1 MEKEREAEWEMKVKA
16 LAMEAKEREGE
27 IEKLEQEV
35 ASLREAAAEDSG
47 IRDEVLRLGNV
58 KQVLASE
65 LEIAKASRRESE
77 MALAATEAKL
87 AKSEAECRTLTTEI
101 KVIGGNL
108 EREVSRLAELE
119 AGWEETKGCLDDCE
133 AKLEE
138 ERKKNAATGGELVAE
153 MRVREAKIESMLKEL
168 EEAKAAAS
176 RAAQIEGSH
185 QELMSL
191 LAEKESIIS
200 QLTQGK
206 GSKPS
211 TAVEI
216 AGGGQEMGMDAESAR
231 DTRRNLG
238 MACTSII
245 ECIEVLEGAA
255 CDQTV
260 KVAVYEAKSKALSVM
275 DDIRSDWGEIV
286 ESVEGEGKRGN
297 SKNSNSNSINR
308 VNISSSSDGD
318 ATGSKATSSFS
329 ELCFNHS
336 KALVSVAQG
345 LASAMMLHKAEAERG
360 LAPMLVQAI
369 ARDLQLI
376 GSTKQ
381 KGEAT
386 PSPSVTIL
394 EPLPPVWGRGCIRA
408 TRMRS

>member
-1 MEKEREAEWEMKVKA
+1 MEAEWEMKVKA
-16 LAMEAKEREGE
+16 LVMEAKEREGE

-65 LEIAKASRRESE
+65 LEAAKASRRESE
-77 MALAATEAKL
+77 MTLAATEAKL

-101 KVIGGNL
+101 KVMGGNL

-119 AGWEETKGCLDDCE
+119 AGWEETKVCLDECE

-138 ERKKNAATGGELVAE
+138 ERKKNAATGGEWVAE

-191 LAEKESIIS
+191 LADKESIIS

-211 TAVEI
+211 TAGEI
-216 AGGGQEMGMDAESAR
+216 AGGGAR
-231 DTRRNLG
+231 IG
-238 MACTSII
+238 HGC
-245 ECIEVLEGAA
+245 
-255 CDQTV
+255 
-260 KVAVYEAKSKALSVM
+260 
-275 DDIRSDWGEIV
+275 GE
-286 ESVEGEGKRGN
+286 R
-297 SKNSNSNSINR
+297 
-308 VNISSSSDGD
+308 
-318 ATGSKATSSFS
+318 
-329 ELCFNHS
+329 
-336 KALVSVAQG
+336 
-345 LASAMMLHKAEAERG
+345 
-360 LAPMLVQAI
+360 P
-369 ARDLQLI
+369 
-376 GSTKQ
+376 
-381 KGEAT
+381 
-386 PSPSVTIL
+386 
-394 EPLPPVWGRGCIRA
+394 
-408 TRMRS
+408 